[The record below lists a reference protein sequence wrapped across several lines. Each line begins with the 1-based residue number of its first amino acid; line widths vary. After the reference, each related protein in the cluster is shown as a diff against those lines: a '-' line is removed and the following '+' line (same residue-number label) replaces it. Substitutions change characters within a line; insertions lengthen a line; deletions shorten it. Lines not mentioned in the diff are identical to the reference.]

1 MANKK
6 RSKAPKPEIL
16 EDLVEDV
23 TDPEPET
30 VELPLTYLVKD
41 GENILTVADKFKP
54 SGVSRSDYAQKLA
67 NLNGTVAPG
76 KLVRLG

>member
-6 RSKAPKPEIL
+6 RSKAPEPEIID
-16 EDLVEDV
+16 DLVEDAPE
-23 TDPEPET
+23 PEPET

-54 SGVSRSDYAQKLA
+54 LGISRSEYAKTLA
-67 NLNGTVAPG
+67 DLNGTVAPG